1 MATKIPL
8 TVKGSP
14 DNANTNLGGYMVY
27 NPVFLNFYL
36 SLGND
41 FTPDTD
47 TLGREFAKWGGAYT
61 GKHNYILFERDKDAT
76 LFLLRFS

>member
-14 DNANTNLGGYMVY
+14 DNANENLGGYMVY

-47 TLGREFAKWGGAYT
+47 TLGREFANWGGSYT
-61 GKHNYILFERDKDAT
+61 GKRNYILFKQDEDAT

>member
-8 TVKGSP
+8 TVKDSP
-14 DNANTNLGGYMVY
+14 DNANKNLGAYMLY

-47 TLGREFAKWGGAYT
+47 TLDREFAKWGGSYT
-61 GKHNYILFERDKDAT
+61 GKSNYILFEQDEDAT

>member
-8 TVKGSP
+8 TVRGLS
-14 DNANTNLGGYMVY
+14 DNRNENLGSYMVY

-61 GKHNYILFERDKDAT
+61 GKRNYILFEHDKDAT

>member
-1 MATKIPL
+1 MSTKIPL

-41 FTPDTD
+41 FTPDTE

-61 GKHNYILFERDKDAT
+61 GERNYILFEQDKDAT